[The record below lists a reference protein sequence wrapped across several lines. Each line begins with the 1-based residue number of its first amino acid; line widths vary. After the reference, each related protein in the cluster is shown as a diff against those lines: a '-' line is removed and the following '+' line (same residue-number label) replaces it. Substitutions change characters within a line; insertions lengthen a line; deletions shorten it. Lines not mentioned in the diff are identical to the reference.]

1 MIRDQRID
9 PIFDLLPLVPL
20 PVVALIGRPNV
31 GKSTLF
37 NRLTRSRAALVYD
50 RPGLTRDRHYGQAQ
64 VGDRRFIAIDTG
76 GFEPVVKDGIVA
88 AMARQ
93 TRMAI
98 LEADVVLLV
107 VDARDGLSPHDQTIV
122 DELRRSRARVF
133 VAVNKAEGLPREQVA
148 AEFWAL
154 GLGQPWA
161 ISAAHGDGVRD
172 LLEIA
177 LEGLAGGEAV
187 ETPPDEEA
195 DQPGYPSDA
204 VAAASILRGAAAIAS
219 APGDEGRTEPD
230 SDWDD
235 AEPAPQADESIEGL
249 TDESAEGAIE
259 GLSEAEALAAAES
272 AELATHAQRPIRIAI
287 VGRPNVGK
295 STLVNTLLGEERMI
309 AFDQPGTTRDA
320 VAVPFLREGRP
331 YVLIDTAGVRRRGK
345 VTDTVEKF
353 SVVKT
358 LQAIDVSHVVVLML
372 DAQDGVMEQDA
383 HLASFILESGRALVV
398 AVNKW
403 DGLDAGA
410 RERIRGEFA
419 RKLYFLRWARTHFV
433 SALVGFGVGAVL
445 RSVDAAYAA
454 ANRKLSTPRLTRVI
468 IDAVERQNP
477 PRRGSTRPKLRFAHQ
492 GGRNPPIIVIHG
504 NSLAD
509 IPETY
514 RRYLEGAI
522 RAKFDLEG
530 TPMRIEFR
538 TGANPFS
545 K

>member
-1 MIRDQRID
+1 LLRDQRID
-9 PIFDLLPLVPL
+9 PIFDLLPVVPL

-93 TRMAI
+93 TRLAI

-107 VDARDGLSPHDQTIV
+107 VDGRDGLSPHDQTIV

-154 GLGQPWA
+154 GLGEPWA

-177 LEGLAGGEAV
+177 LEGLAGGEEEPGGDLDQSDQSDQSDPAD
-187 ETPPDEEA
+187 DEVSPLIEESIDGLTQAEA
-195 DQPGYPSDA
+195 DA
-204 VAAASILRGAAAIAS
+204 
-219 APGDEGRTEPD
+219 RT
-230 SDWDD
+230 
-235 AEPAPQADESIEGL
+235 
-249 TDESAEGAIE
+249 
-259 GLSEAEALAAAES
+259 AAEES
-272 AELATHAQRPIRIAI
+272 VPHSTRPIRIAI

-320 VAVPFLREGRP
+320 VAVPFLRDGRP

-345 VTDTVEKF
+345 VTDVVEKF

-410 RERIRGEFA
+410 CERIRGEFA
-419 RKLYFLRWARTHFV
+419 RKLYFLSWARTHFV

-445 RSVDAAYAA
+445 RSVDSAYAA

-468 IDAVERQNP
+468 NDAVERQNP
-477 PRRGSTRPKLRFAHQ
+477 PRRGMTRPKLRFAHQ
-492 GGRNPPIIVIHG
+492 GGRNPPIIVVHG

-538 TGANPFS
+538 IGANPFA